1 MPEGIYPDMKFK
13 LLASL
18 LVFTSFNI
26 FQVSAFALD
35 CTKAPDSQSP
45 SCLSKQKSGN
55 EEINQF
61 SALAQK
67 EAQRSANKSA
77 AAKMPKQGV
86 SAKTPAATVIP
97 VPNPSENSNSQPLQ
111 NTENPQTKPS
121 QNSSNSKK
129 KIKKI
134 AIKAN
139 VKNKSKKLVV
149 VTCKNGKKIK
159 KISGVNPACPPGFS
173 RN

>member
-1 MPEGIYPDMKFK
+1 MKFK
-13 LLASL
+13 FLASL
-18 LVFTSFNI
+18 LVFTSFNV

-77 AAKMPKQGV
+77 AAKAPSPTV
-86 SAKTPAATVIP
+86 SAKTPVATVIP
-97 VPNPSENSNSQPLQ
+97 IPSGSGNSANLPPQNMQSAAPQLSQKPINS
-111 NTENPQTKPS
+111 KKS
-121 QNSSNSKK
+121 KSSKNSKNKVLKTNQSNSKGK
-129 KIKKI
+129 KTKSATAICKKGNKIKKI
-134 AIKAN
+134 KGAN
-139 VKNKSKKLVV
+139 P
-149 VTCKNGKKIK
+149 T
-159 KISGVNPACPPGFS
+159 CPPGYVKK
-173 RN
+173 